1 MRKTASVLLLAAI
14 AILAAAGPAE
24 AQEKGAMAYPAG
36 EEPLPPPPDY
46 AYRGGMVRVSG
57 DEEVGCREFV
67 EGFDEGY
74 DEYGDQR

>member
-1 MRKTASVLLLAAI
+1 
-14 AILAAAGPAE
+14 
-24 AQEKGAMAYPAG
+24 MAYPAG